1 MYATREVTTNFPL
14 RVGIPVRC
22 SVQGDD
28 IFAIA
33 MRIGME
39 TILFACSDSGGTG
52 TVKMEI
58 GSTAVKKVISLER
71 GGASLIRLG
80 AI

>member
-1 MYATREVTTNFPL
+1 M
-14 RVGIPVRC
+14 
-22 SVQGDD
+22 VQGDD
-28 IFAIA
+28 IAAIA
-33 MRIGME
+33 MRMGME

-52 TVKMEI
+52 TVEMEI
-58 GSTAVKKVISLER
+58 GSTSIKKVISLEK